1 VERNTAMTKV
11 IAARLVGCGF
21 MTDYAPGEHGSF
33 LRVVINISTKRQTV
47 ERMVREILR
56 LGRECSEAS
65 ATPGILRTQ
74 RADSIP
80 EASTRPTEL
89 KSCTEQHGPQRQL
102 FPSIWDCDFAKA
114 KA

>member
-1 VERNTAMTKV
+1 
-11 IAARLVGCGF
+11 
-21 MTDYAPGEHGSF
+21 
-33 LRVVINISTKRQTV
+33 LRVVVNISTKRQTV

-89 KSCTEQHGPQRQL
+89 KSCTEQHGL
-102 FPSIWDCDFAKA
+102 KPSGRDISVERGLKLAELTQNRSYFETNTDPWSLRWVAHYLQVLSGRVGT
-114 KA
+114 